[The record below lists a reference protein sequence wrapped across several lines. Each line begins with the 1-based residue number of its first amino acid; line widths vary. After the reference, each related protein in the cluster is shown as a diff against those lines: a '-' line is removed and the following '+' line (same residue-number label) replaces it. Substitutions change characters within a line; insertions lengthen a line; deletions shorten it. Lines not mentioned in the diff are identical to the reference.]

1 MKTEITHLPGSELE
15 IMMALWEC
23 GAPATRSEIEEKLTE
38 NKWAPTTVLKFL
50 SRLTEKGFISCEQE
64 SGGKKNIYSALVSED
79 EYLNFES
86 ASTFGKLCGH
96 SVKSLVANLYENN
109 AISDSDL
116 SELVNFIDSTRKNK
130 G

>member
-1 MKTEITHLPGSELE
+1 MEKEISHLPSSELE

-23 GAPATRSEIEEKLTE
+23 KAPATRTEIEEKLTE

-50 SRLTEKGFISCEQE
+50 SRLTEKGFISCEQMQ
-64 SGGKKNIYSALVSED
+64 GGKKNIYSALVSED

-96 SVKSLVANLYENN
+96 SVKSLIANLYENN

-116 SELVNFIDSTRKNK
+116 SELMNFIDDTRKNK